1 MPRGV
6 SRLDEARLQ
15 RRLWTPDLARPALWL
30 DAADLST
37 LSVGASGVD
46 TWRDKSGNARD
57 ATTTVRRP
65 AFLANALNGLPAVN
79 FTASSATKLDTPDF
93 SIAPNRQFCAFAVAS
108 TAGLL
113 GGSTFRRLWTT
124 KGVNPDS
131 LGAGAT
137 YSQGYMGSGANA
149 GSALL
154 IAGGTGVTAP
164 VVSGLGNTAPVLL
177 TAAFGTAGAASNENT
192 ISANGGA
199 RQSLASQSGALS
211 TTGIRIG
218 SDTGTAGGSAWNSW
232 IAEIILT
239 EAIAFATLQS
249 IEGYLAWKWGLQGN
263 LPASHPFANRPPL
276 IGD

>member
-1 MPRGV
+1 MPRGIN
-6 SRLDEARLQ
+6 RYDEAQLQ
-15 RRLWTPDLARPALWL
+15 NRLWTPVVLPLTLWL

-65 AFLANALNGLPAVN
+65 AFLANAQNGLPAVN
-79 FTASSATKLDTPDF
+79 FTAASATKLDTPDF

-113 GGSTFRRLWTT
+113 SNYRRLWVA

-137 YSQGYMGSGANA
+137 YAQGYMGSGANV
-149 GSALL
+149 GSAMM
-154 IAGGTGVTAP
+154 IAGGSGTTAP
-164 VVSGLGNTAPVLL
+164 VVTGLGNTAPFLL
-177 TAAFGTAGAASNENT
+177 TGAFGTAGAAANQNT
-192 ISANGGA
+192 VSANGGA
-199 RQSLASQSGALS
+199 RQSLAAQSGALS

-218 SDTGTAGGSAWNSW
+218 SDTGTAGGSSWNSW
-232 IAEIILT
+232 IAEIIFT
-239 EAIAFATLQS
+239 GPIAFAMLQS
-249 IEGYLAWKWGLQGN
+249 IEGYLAWKWGITLA
-263 LPASHPFANRPPL
+263 ASHPFANRPPL
-276 IGD
+276 IGG

>member
-6 SRLDEARLQ
+6 SPVDEARRQ
-15 RRLWTPDLARPALWL
+15 GRLWTPLLVGPSLWL

-46 TWRDKSGNARD
+46 SWLDKSGFGRH

-113 GGSTFRRLWTT
+113 GGSTYRRLWTA

-131 LGAGAT
+131 GGST
-137 YSQGYMGSGANA
+137 YAQGYMGSGANA
-149 GSALL
+149 GSAMM
-154 IAGGTGVTAP
+154 IAGGSGVTAP
-164 VVSGLGNTAPVLL
+164 VVTGLGNTAPFLL
-177 TAAFGTAGAASNENT
+177 TGAFGTAGAAANENT
-192 ISANGGA
+192 VSANGGA
-199 RQSLASQSGALS
+199 RQSLTAQSGALS

-218 SDTGTAGGSAWNSW
+218 SDTGTANNSSWNSW
-232 IAEIILT
+232 IAEIIFT
-239 EAIAFATLQS
+239 GAIDFPALQK
-249 IEGYLAWKWGLQGN
+249 IEGYLAWKWGIMLA
-263 LPASHPFANRPPL
+263 PAHPFVNRPPL

>member
-6 SRLDEARLQ
+6 NRYDEAQLQ
-15 RRLWTPDLARPALWL
+15 KRLWTPVVLPLTLWL

-79 FTASSATKLDTPDF
+79 FTAASATKLDTPDF
-93 SIAPNRQFCAFAVAS
+93 SIAPNRQFCAFIVAS
-108 TAGLL
+108 AAGLL
-113 GGSTFRRLWTT
+113 GGSTYRRLWTA

-131 LGAGAT
+131 LGAGTT
-137 YSQGYMGSGANA
+137 YPQGYMGSGANA
-149 GSALL
+149 GTAMM
-154 IAGGTGVTAP
+154 IAGGSGVTAP
-164 VVSGLGNTAPVLL
+164 VVTGLGNTAPFLL
-177 TAAFGTAGAASNENT
+177 TGAFGTAGAAANENT
-192 ISANGGA
+192 VSANGGA
-199 RQSLASQSGALS
+199 RQSLTAQSGALS

-218 SDTGTAGGSAWNSW
+218 SDTGTGTGSAWNSW

-239 EAIAFATLQS
+239 DAIAFSTLQT
-249 IEGYLAWKWGLQGN
+249 IEGYLGWKWGVPLV
-263 LPASHPFANRPPL
+263 ATHPFANRPPL

>member
-1 MPRGV
+1 MPRGI
-6 SRLDEARLQ
+6 SRYDEAQLQ
-15 RRLWTPDLARPALWL
+15 GRLWTPLLVGPSLWL

-46 TWRDKSGNARD
+46 SWRDKSGFGRD

-79 FTASSATKLDTPDF
+79 FTAASATKLDTPDF
-93 SIAPNRQFCAFAVAS
+93 SIAPSRQFCAFAVAS

-113 GGSTFRRLWTT
+113 GGGTYRRLWVA
-124 KGVNPDS
+124 KGVNPDT

-137 YSQGYMGSGANA
+137 YAQGYMGSGANA
-149 GSALL
+149 GSAML
-154 IAGGTGVTAP
+154 IAGGSGVAAP
-164 VVSGLGNTAPVLL
+164 VVTGLGNTAPVLL
-177 TAAFGTAGAASNENT
+177 TGAFGTAGAASNETT

-199 RQSLASQSGALS
+199 RQSLTGQSGALS

-218 SDTGTAGGSAWNSW
+218 SDVGSGGGTAWNSW
-232 IAEIILT
+232 IAEIIFT
-239 EAIAFATLQS
+239 GAIAFATLQS
-249 IEGYLAWKWGLQGN
+249 IEGYLAWKWDLKGN
-263 LPASHPFANRPPL
+263 LPATHPFVNRPPL

>member
-6 SRLDEARLQ
+6 RLVDEARLQ
-15 RRLWTPDLARPALWL
+15 RRLWTPLLVGPSLWL

-46 TWRDKSGNARD
+46 SWQDKSGFNRH

-65 AFLANALNGLPAVN
+65 AFLANALNGLPAVS

-113 GGSTFRRLWTT
+113 GGSTYRRLWNA

-131 LGAGAT
+131 GGST
-137 YSQGYMGSGANA
+137 YAQGYMGSGANA

-154 IAGGTGVTAP
+154 IAGGAGVTAP

-177 TAAFGTAGAASNENT
+177 TGAFGTAGAESNTNT
-192 ISANGGA
+192 LSANGGA
-199 RQSLASQSGALS
+199 RQSLAAQSGALS

-218 SDTGTAGGSAWNSW
+218 SDVGTTGGASWNSW
-232 IAEIILT
+232 IAEIIFT
-239 EAIAFATLQS
+239 GAISFATLQS